1 MTVAM
6 IMEAVAVLGW
16 KIPPRHTGLIHTNMD
31 QMPTKEAVV
40 ARMSGRM
47 PRSERTRSD
56 RTPVGIHLGAGMA
69 AVLVALIVAGMIPA
83 SVGAGRLAPVAV
95 ALIVTG
101 AYTVDPAAVAFVATV
116 AHLLVIGFLVNRYG
130 VLTWHGAPD
139 MYRLLAIVVSAGA
152 GLLLGAVRRRVRRPP
167 PLVVPAEWIATH
179 AGVAKAIKNV
189 NKEEFP
195 GG

>member
-1 MTVAM
+1 
-6 IMEAVAVLGW
+6 
-16 KIPPRHTGLIHTNMD
+16 
-31 QMPTKEAVV
+31 V

-47 PRSERTRSD
+47 PRLERTRSD

-69 AVLVALIVAGMIPA
+69 AVLVAMIVAAMIPT

-116 AHLLVIGFLVNRYG
+116 AYLLVIGFLVNRYG
-130 VLTWHGAPD
+130 ILTWHGAPD

-152 GLLLGAVRRRVRRPP
+152 GLLLGAVRRRACRPP
-167 PLVVPAEWIATH
+167 PLVVPAKWVATH
-179 AGVAKAIKNV
+179 VGVPNALKSI